1 MIDTI
6 RSERNGAIVT
16 LKIDRQDKKNAL
28 TTEMY
33 SALTAQIQAAVADSS
48 VRVLLLSGEG
58 PDFSSGNDLVD
69 FIANPPKDESAP
81 VFQFINAVRTCP
93 KPVVAAVEGL
103 AVGIGTTIL
112 LHCDLV
118 YAASNARFKMP
129 FVDLGVTPEAG
140 SSWILPKNFGYQR
153 AAELMLLCPIFDADT
168 ASKAGFVTRVVEPGK
183 ALEAATQAATQVASK
198 PPAALRAAKELMKRD
213 GDTLAERLKVEA
225 DVFAQGLQ
233 GEEFKEAVDAFKN
246 KRKPDFSRFS

>member
-1 MIDTI
+1 MTDTI
-6 RSERNGAIVT
+6 RSERDGAIVT

-33 SALTAQIQAAVADSS
+33 SQLTEQLRAAVEDAS
-48 VRVLLLSGEG
+48 VRVILLTGEG
-58 PDFSSGNDLVD
+58 PDFTSGNDLVD
-69 FIANPPKDESAP
+69 FVANPPADESAP
-81 VFQFINAVRTCP
+81 VFQFINAVRLCP

-118 YAASNARFKMP
+118 YAASNTRFKMP

-153 AAELMLLCPIFDADT
+153 AAELLLLCPIFDAQT
-168 ASKAGFVTRVVEPGK
+168 AQQAGFVTRIVEPGTALQSAK
-183 ALEAATQAATQVASK
+183 AVAAQVAAK
-198 PPAALRAAKELMKRD
+198 PPAALRAAKNLMKRD
-213 GDTLAERLKVEA
+213 GDTLAERLKSEA
-225 DVFAQGLQ
+225 DVFAEGLK
-233 GEEFKEAVDAFKN
+233 GGEFKEAVDAFTN